1 MNPAGETDRGWRWA
15 AAIIAAL
22 TIFRLW
28 AASRIGLAPDEAY
41 YWLWSRVPSA
51 GYFDHPPMVAWWI
64 WLSTAVFGNTQ
75 LGVRIPAILSVIV
88 TSAAVYATARELSEA
103 RTIAGR
109 SALWFNATILVG
121 FGAILISPDSPSVMF
136 WALAVWVLAAIR
148 RTGRGWLWLLVG
160 LFAGLG
166 CISKYTN
173 FFLGLGILLW
183 LLLDPAARRWFL
195 SPWTWLGGL
204 VALLVFLPVL
214 LWNADHNWVSFG
226 KQFGRLAAEGFTLR
240 YAGEFLA
247 AQFGL
252 LNPLIAIFVGIG
264 AWMVIRSQSRWGRP
278 EAFLVALA
286 APLVVYMLI
295 HSFHARVQGNWLA
308 PLYPGLV
315 LLAAAAAA
323 EKANVRILRG
333 LADLAAPVGIIISL
347 LALGYFVVQPKSV
360 FSLRSPAER
369 VAGWRDLAEAIERL
383 RQERG
388 AGWIATV
395 SYEVTGELAFY
406 GPGAKKIRQIDERKR
421 YAYEPV
427 DAALTQQPALL
438 VVPNKQHTITRF
450 GKCFQSVEPIED
462 VSRRGPDGTIESY
475 AVLLAKGA
483 SPDVLS
489 AGCR

>member
-1 MNPAGETDRGWRWA
+1 MNPAGETDSGWRWA

-64 WLSTAVFGNTQ
+64 WLSTTIFGNTE

-88 TSAAVYATARELSEA
+88 TSVAVYATARELLGTRA
-103 RTIAGR
+103 VAGR

-121 FGAILISPDSPSVMF
+121 FGAILMSPDAPSVMF
-136 WALAVWVLAAIR
+136 WALTAWVLAAIR
-148 RTGRGWLWLLVG
+148 RSGRGWLWLLVG

-166 CISKYTN
+166 CVSKYTN
-173 FFLGLGILLW
+173 LFLGLGVLLW
-183 LLLDPAARRWFL
+183 LLIDPVARRWFQ

-214 LWNADHNWVSFG
+214 LWNADHDWVSFG
-226 KQFGRLAAEGFTLR
+226 KQFGRVAAEGFTLR
-240 YAGEFLA
+240 YVGEFLA

-264 AWMVIRSQSRWGRP
+264 AWMAVRSPARWGGP
-278 EAFLVALA
+278 AAFLLALA
-286 APLVVYMLI
+286 VPLVAYMVI

-308 PLYPGLV
+308 PLYPGLA
-315 LLAAAAAA
+315 LLAAIAAA
-323 EKANVRILRG
+323 EKAKVPFLRR
-333 LADLAAPVGIIISL
+333 LADLAAPVGIVISL
-347 LALGYFVVQPKSV
+347 LALVYFVVQPKSL

-369 VAGWRDLAEAIERL
+369 VAGWRDFAETIERL
-383 RQERG
+383 RQEKG

-406 GPGAKKIRQIDERKR
+406 GPDAGKVRQIDERDR
-421 YAYEPV
+421 YAYEQP
-427 DAALTQQPALL
+427 DAALAQQPALM
-438 VVPNKQHTITRF
+438 VVPNKARTIRRF
-450 GKCFQSVEPIED
+450 GECFQTAEPVGD
-462 VSRRGPDGTIESY
+462 VSRSGPDGPIESY

-483 SPDVLS
+483 PADVLS